1 MIYLPLHRSHLD
13 YILITFILWNY
24 DIRAPYVAAGDNMN
38 IPFFRSVDMC
48 RNEGYV
54 GGRRRWGGGGG
65 VERAQPTSFLAV
77 MQPVPNSHG
86 LKIDFCLCIV

>member
-24 DIRAPYVAAGDNMN
+24 DIRAPYVAAGDNMD
-38 IPFFRSVDMC
+38 IPFFRSVGMG
-48 RNEGYV
+48 RNEGCL
-54 GGRRRWGGGGG
+54 G
-65 VERAQPTSFLAV
+65 VV
-77 MQPVPNSHG
+77 QPVPNPHG